1 MGVMTQQPPLGRIQT
16 QGAVDLGALAQARQV
31 QQQAE
36 QAKAGLVARAEAA
49 GDVAGPLIVEVTEA
63 NFEVEVVA
71 RSMSV
76 PVVLD
81 FWADWCAPC
90 KALTPIL
97 EKLVAADGGAWVLG
111 TVDVDA
117 NPQLAAAAQAQS
129 IPTVLVAWQGQ
140 FAPGFTGALPEA
152 QVRLFLDE
160 VLAIAGAAPAVAEAA
175 DLEEMSAADEAMMR
189 GDLDAAEAAYRA
201 ALAERPDDADAA
213 AGLVQVALLRRTQG
227 VDHAAARAQAAASPA
242 DVPAQILASD
252 LDLLDGDV
260 AGALNRLID
269 TVVATAG
276 ADRDA
281 ARVHLLELFDLIGAT
296 DPAVLAART
305 RLASALF

>member
-1 MGVMTQQPPLGRIQT
+1 MTQQPPLGHIQT
-16 QGAVDLGALAQARQV
+16 QGAIDLGALAQARQV

-36 QAKAGLVARAEAA
+36 QAKAGLVARAEAGGA
-49 GDVAGPLIVEVTEA
+49 AAGPLIVEVTEA
-63 NFEVEVVA
+63 NFEIEVVA
-71 RSMSV
+71 RSMTV

-81 FWADWCAPC
+81 FWAEWCAPC

-97 EKLVAADGGAWVLG
+97 EKLVAADAGAWVLG

-152 QVRLFLDE
+152 QVRLFIDE
-160 VLAIAGAAPAVAEAA
+160 VLAVAGTAPAVAEAVEH
-175 DLEEMSAADEAMMR
+175 EELSAADEAMMS

-201 ALAERPDDADAA
+201 ALAERPDDPAAA

-227 VDHAAARAQAAASPA
+227 VDPATARAQAAAAPA
-242 DVPAQILASD
+242 DVPTQVLAAD
-252 LDLLDGDV
+252 LDLLEGDV

-269 TVVATAG
+269 TIVATDG

-281 ARVHLLELFDLIGAT
+281 ARVHLLELFDLIGPT